1 MKTKRSGTWSDSL
14 LVSRHP
20 TPSHPIPHQTP
31 FACQA
36 MDSLLGFYLQ
46 TVLPTALAEV
56 TRETRNLTP
65 HVESIQQIFNILKS
79 DVNACVSLSDTLG
92 ELGGSGMTVQLNEF
106 TV

>member
-1 MKTKRSGTWSDSL
+1 MSQNENKNAAARGLTVCLFRATPP
-14 LVSRHP
+14 HP
-20 TPSHPIPHQTP
+20 TPSYPIPHQTP

-56 TRETRNLTP
+56 TRETRNLMP

-92 ELGGSGMTVQLNEF
+92 ELGGSGM
-106 TV
+106 